1 MKGFQH
7 ILGIPKIVS
16 MLGIVLLALAC
27 TKNTP
32 SLSVAPIFS
41 DQMVL
46 QQNSAVTLWG
56 TGAPGALIQIEA
68 SWGETA
74 QTEIDAQ
81 GRWEASLQTTTYGG
95 PHQLVVTSAEQKIQ
109 FDDVLLGEVW
119 LASGQSNMEWP
130 MIARID
136 NQKEEIQTA
145 NYPNIRYF
153 NVPKNLNSNEIKGRQ
168 WKAVNPESV
177 QSMSAV
183 GYFFARQIHEELD
196 VPVGIIVSA
205 WGGTRVE
212 AWTSIEKLV
221 NMPPSSEEASEIKAA
236 GDIWGYLQMLQQK
249 NESIVQANEAYLEA
263 KSFAMPE
270 DLLQWESLEMD
281 DLHYAAEDFDDSQWA
296 TIDWPG
302 TATDY
307 FNFEDL
313 FQSGSYAEDGVI
325 WFRTSFDLD
334 DPNDTYRLTVEL
346 GIDDYD
352 YTYLN
357 GTHIGTTLS
366 CCIGRSYTIPAGVL
380 KKENNVLALRVIDIV
395 GEGGFRSNLYL
406 ESDSKK
412 IQLDRGEWRYNHHAF
427 FLDTNFQ
434 LHSLDLE
441 TLTQN
446 DSLLKQ
452 HVKRGEG
459 NKDPNRYSILYETMI
474 KPLVPYKIKG
484 VLWYQGES
492 NVPNYDEYQTLFS
505 GMIADWRQRWKEDF
519 PVYYVQIAPYQY
531 DENRISQA
539 LREAQRKTLVVNN
552 TGMAI
557 TLDVGEEKDIH
568 PANKQAVGHRLARL
582 ALANDY
588 GQDELVP
595 TGPLYK
601 SHKTFRDYLEISFDH
616 IGSGLSARGALTG
629 FEVATETGPFVTATA
644 KIIGTKVRVSTPTIK
659 NPKRVRYAW
668 KNYVEATLFNKE
680 GLPASSFSSE
690 E

>member
-46 QQNSAVTLWG
+46 QQNSAVPLWG

-81 GRWEASLQTTTYGG
+81 GRWEASLQTTSYGG

-136 NQKEEIQTA
+136 NQKEEIQKA

-153 NVPKNLNSNEIKGRQ
+153 NVPKNLNSNEIKGGK

-177 QSMSAV
+177 QLISAV
-183 GYFFARQIHEELD
+183 GYFFARQIHEELN

-236 GDIWGYLQMLQQK
+236 GDIWGSLQMLQQK

-281 DLHYAAEDFDDSQWA
+281 DLHYATEDFDDSQWA

-412 IQLDRGEWRYNHHAF
+412 IQLDRGEWRFNHHAF

-582 ALANDY
+582 ALAKDY

>member
-46 QQNSAVTLWG
+46 QQNSAVPLWG

-81 GRWEASLQTTTYGG
+81 GRWEASLQTTSYGG

-136 NQKEEIQTA
+136 NQKEEIQKA

-153 NVPKNLNSNEIKGRQ
+153 NVPKNLNSNEIKGGK

-177 QSMSAV
+177 QLISAV
-183 GYFFARQIHEELD
+183 GYFFARQIHEELN

-236 GDIWGYLQMLQQK
+236 GDIWGSLQMLQQK

-281 DLHYAAEDFDDSQWA
+281 DLHYATEDFDDSQWA

-412 IQLDRGEWRYNHHAF
+412 IQLDRGEWRFNHHAF

-582 ALANDY
+582 ALAKDY

-601 SHKTFRDYLEISFDH
+601 SHKTFRDYLEINFDH

>member
-1 MKGFQH
+1 MKVFQYIFITTKELTTVGII
-7 ILGIPKIVS
+7 ILTF
-16 MLGIVLLALAC
+16 AC

-32 SLSVAPIFS
+32 NLFVAPIFS
-41 DQMVL
+41 DHMVL
-46 QQNSAVTLWG
+46 QQNSLVTLWG
-56 TGAPGALIQIEA
+56 TGTPGGLIKIES
-68 SWGETA
+68 SWGESS
-74 QTEIDAQ
+74 QTDVDAN
-81 GRWEASLQTTTYGG
+81 GYWETMLQTTSYGG
-95 PHQLVVTSAEQKIQ
+95 PHQLVVTSNNQIIK
-109 FDDVLLGEVW
+109 FDDVMLGEVW

-136 NQKEEIQTA
+136 NQKEEIQKA

-153 NVPKNLNSNEIKGRQ
+153 NVPKNLNSSELKGGQ
-168 WKAVNPESV
+168 WKSVNPETV
-177 QSMSAV
+177 QLMSAV

-205 WGGTRVE
+205 LGGTRVE

-221 NMPPSSEEASEIKAA
+221 NMSPSSKEAIEIKEN
-236 GDIWGYLQMLQQK
+236 GDIWGSLQMLKQK
-249 NESIVQANEAYLEA
+249 NESIVQTNEAYLKS
-263 KSFAMPE
+263 KSFSIPE
-270 DLLQWESLEMD
+270 DLLQWESLELE
-281 DLHYAAEDFDDSQWA
+281 DLQYAAKDFDDSQWA

-302 TATDY
+302 TTTDY

-313 FQSGSYAEDGVI
+313 FKTGSYAEDGVI

-334 DPNDTYRLTVEL
+334 EPNDIYRLSVDQ

-357 GTHIGTTLS
+357 GTHIGTTLA

-380 KKENNVLALRVIDIV
+380 KKENNVLAIRVIDLV
-395 GEGGFRSNLYL
+395 GEGGFRSNVYL
-406 ESDSKK
+406 ESNFKK

-434 LHSLDLE
+434 LHTLDLE
-441 TLTQN
+441 NLTQN
-446 DSLLKQ
+446 DSILKEY
-452 HVKRGEG
+452 VKKGEG

-474 KPLVPYKIKG
+474 KPLIPYKIKG

-505 GMIADWRQRWKEDF
+505 GMIDDWRQKWKEDL

-568 PANKQAVGHRLARL
+568 PANKQAVGSRLARL

-588 GQDELVP
+588 GQDNTVP

-616 IGSGLSARGALTG
+616 IGSGLTSRGALTG
-629 FEVATETGPFVTATA
+629 FELATETGPYLPATA
-644 KIIGTKVRVSTPTIK
+644 KINGINVRVSVPNMK

-668 KNYVEATLFNKE
+668 KNYVDATLFNKE
-680 GLPASSFSSE
+680 GLPASSFSSDE
-690 E
+690 